1 MIWRTGAQAD
11 YNHSVS
17 EELKQAYRDRV
28 LPYVQG
34 PAQYVGGE
42 LNSIVKPGGVK
53 LRVALAF
60 PDAYPVGMSHLGT
73 KVLYEVVNRRADAA
87 AERVFAPWPD
97 MEAKL
102 VETGLPLVGL
112 ETFTPLH
119 EMDLVA
125 FSLSSEMDF
134 TNILTILERGGLAI
148 LARDRQDADPIVIA
162 GGHAAVAPEPLAD
175 FIDLFAIGDGE
186 ETMDRIVAEM
196 IALKES
202 NVTSRRERILALACR
217 IPCLYAPSLYEP
229 AYHADG
235 TLRDLV
241 PTAAGLLPVI
251 KGAQVEDFDAAV
263 FPTKPIIPFTEV
275 VHDRITL
282 EVMRGCPWK
291 CRFCEATNVKRPV
304 RLRTVETLVRYA
316 EEIYKNTGY
325 DEIALLSLSTSDYPY
340 LEPLATEL
348 NRRFRDRKVSLS
360 LPSLRVG
367 EQIQILPKLLSD
379 VRKSGMTLA
388 PEVATDRLRCVID
401 KRIKNE
407 DLFNGVREAYR
418 HGWDLVKLYFM
429 CGIPTETDEDIDGI
443 INLAEQVSRVRK
455 EVGKPPA
462 RVNATVSPFVPKGHI
477 PFQWAP
483 MRDTAYFEHV
493 RSRLKRR
500 VRGPIRIK
508 FHGPERAFV
517 EGVLARGDRK
527 VGAAIYTAW
536 KKGARF
542 DSWDE
547 HFKKEVWDAA
557 FAEAKVDPAF
567 YLFRERTKTERLP
580 WQHIDIGRRPDFL
593 RMEYD
598 KALGLVPESYHP
610 HFKPAAS
617 ASY

>member
-1 MIWRTGAQAD
+1 M
-11 YNHSVS
+11 S
-17 EELKQAYRDRV
+17 EALKEEYRRRV

-34 PAQYVGGE
+34 PAQYCGGE
-42 LNSIVKPGGVK
+42 LNSVVKTEGVRC
-53 LRVALAF
+53 RVALAF
-60 PDAYPVGMSHLGT
+60 PDAYPVGMSHLGS
-73 KVLYEVVNRRADAA
+73 KVLYEVVNRRPDAA
-87 AERVFAPWPD
+87 AERVFAPFPD
-97 MEAKL
+97 MDAKL

-112 ETFTPLH
+112 ETFTPLNG
-119 EMDLVA
+119 MDLVA

-134 TNILTILERGGLAI
+134 TNILTVLDRGRTPV
-148 LARDRQDADPIVIA
+148 LARDRRDADPIVVA

-186 ETMDRIVAEM
+186 ETMDTLVSEL
-196 IALKES
+196 IALKEGG
-202 NVTSRRERILALACR
+202 VKSRRERILALAR
-217 IPCLYAPSLYEP
+217 KIPCLYAPAFYEP
-229 AYHADG
+229 KYAADG
-235 TLRDLV
+235 TLTDLV
-241 PTAAGLLPVI
+241 PTEPGLSPVI
-251 KGAQVEDFDAAV
+251 KGAQIEDFDAAV
-263 FPTKPIIPFTEV
+263 FPTKPVVPYAEV

-304 RLRTVETLVRYA
+304 RLRSVETLVRYA

-325 DEIALLSLSTSDYPY
+325 DEIALLSLSTSDYPH
-340 LEPLATEL
+340 LEELTAEL
-348 NRRFRDRKVSLS
+348 NKRFRDRKVGLS

-367 EQIQILPKLLSD
+367 EQLKILPQIVSD

-388 PEVATDRLRCVID
+388 PEVATDRLRRVID

-407 DLFNGVREAYR
+407 DLFNGVREAYK

-443 INLAEQVSRVRK
+443 IDLAEQVSRVRK
-455 EVGKPPA
+455 DVGKPPA

-493 RSRLKRR
+493 RARLKRR
-500 VRGPIRIK
+500 VKGPIRIK

-517 EGVLARGDRK
+517 EGVISRGDRK
-527 VGAAIYTAW
+527 VGAAILAAW

-547 HFKKEVWDAA
+547 HFRKDAWDAA
-557 FAEAKVDPAF
+557 FAQTGIDPAF
-567 YLFRERTKTERLP
+567 YLFRERRKDERLP

-593 RMEYD
+593 RLEYE
-598 KALGLVPESYHP
+598 KALGQIPENFNP
-610 HFKPAAS
+610 HFKPAAQV
-617 ASY
+617 AL

>member
-1 MIWRTGAQAD
+1 M
-11 YNHSVS
+11 S
-17 EELKQAYRDRV
+17 EALKEQYRQRI

-34 PAQYVGGE
+34 PAQYIGGE
-42 LNSIVKPGGVK
+42 VNSVVKPDGVK

-60 PDAYPVGMSHLGT
+60 PDAYPVGMSHLGS
-73 KVLYEVVNRRADAA
+73 KVLYEVVNRRPDAA
-87 AERVFAPWPD
+87 AERVFAPFPD
-97 MEAKL
+97 MDAKL

-112 ETFTPLH
+112 ETFTPLR

-134 TNILTILERGGLAI
+134 TNILTVLDRGGI
-148 LARDRQDADPIVIA
+148 PVLARDRKDTDPIVIA

-186 ETMDRIVAEM
+186 ETIDKIVTEM
-196 IALKES
+196 IALAEGGVK
-202 NVTSRRERILALACR
+202 NRRERILALAR
-217 IPCLYAPSLYEP
+217 KIPCLYAPAFYEP
-229 AYHADG
+229 KYAADG
-235 TLRDLV
+235 TMTDLV
-241 PTAAGLLPVI
+241 PTEAGLSPVI
-251 KGAQVEDFDAAV
+251 TGAQIQDFDAAV
-263 FPTKPIIPFTEV
+263 FPTKPVIPYTEV

-304 RLRTVETLVRYA
+304 RLRSVETLVKYA

-325 DEIALLSLSTSDYPY
+325 DEIALLSLSTSDYPH
-340 LEPLATEL
+340 LEELTLEL
-348 NRRFRDRKVSLS
+348 NRRFRDRKVGLS

-367 EQIQILPKLLSD
+367 EQLQILPKLVGD

-388 PEVATDRLRCVID
+388 PEVATDRLRRVID

-429 CGIPTETDEDIDGI
+429 CGIPTETDVDIDGI
-443 INLAEQVSRVRK
+443 VDLAEQVSRVRK
-455 EVGKPPA
+455 DVGKPPG

-493 RSRLKRR
+493 RARLKRR

-517 EGVLARGDRK
+517 EGVLSRGDRR
-527 VGAAIYTAW
+527 VGAAIHAAW
-536 KKGARF
+536 KRGARF

-547 HFKKEVWDAA
+547 HFRKDHWDAA
-557 FAEAKVDPAF
+557 FAETGIDPAF
-567 YLFRERTKTERLP
+567 YLFRERTKEERLP

-593 RMEYD
+593 RMEYE
-598 KALGLVPESYHP
+598 KALGQIPENFNP
-610 HFKPAAS
+610 HFKPAAAA
-617 ASY
+617 ASS

>member
-1 MIWRTGAQAD
+1 M
-11 YNHSVS
+11 S
-17 EELKQAYRDRV
+17 EALKEEYRRRV
-28 LPYVQG
+28 LPFVQG
-34 PAQYVGGE
+34 PAQYAGGE
-42 LNSIVKPGGVK
+42 LNSVVKTEGVK

-60 PDAYPVGMSHLGT
+60 PDAYPVGMSHLGS
-73 KVLYEVVNRRADAA
+73 KVLYEVVNRRPDAA
-87 AERVFAPWPD
+87 AERVFTPFPD
-97 MEAKL
+97 MDAKL

-112 ETFTPLH
+112 ETFTPLS

-134 TNILTILERGGLAI
+134 TNILTVLDRGRIPVLAS
-148 LARDRQDADPIVIA
+148 DRRDADPIVVA

-186 ETMDRIVAEM
+186 ETMDTLVSEL
-196 IALKES
+196 IALKEGG
-202 NVTSRRERILALACR
+202 VKSRRERILALAR
-217 IPCLYAPSLYEP
+217 KIPCLYAPAFYEP
-229 AYHADG
+229 KYAADG
-235 TLRDLV
+235 TLTDLV
-241 PTAAGLLPVI
+241 PTEPGLSPVI
-251 KGAQVEDFDAAV
+251 KGAQIDDFDAAA
-263 FPTKPIIPFTEV
+263 FPTRPVVPYAEV

-304 RLRTVETLVRYA
+304 RLRSVATLVRYA

-325 DEIALLSLSTSDYPY
+325 DEIALLSLSTSDYPH
-340 LEPLATEL
+340 LEELTTEL
-348 NRRFRDRKVSLS
+348 NKRFRDRKVGLS

-367 EQIQILPKLLSD
+367 EQLKILPQIVSD

-388 PEVATDRLRCVID
+388 PEVATDRLRRVID

-443 INLAEQVSRVRK
+443 IDLAEQVSRVRK
-455 EVGKPPA
+455 DVGKPPA

-493 RSRLKRR
+493 RARLKRR
-500 VRGPIRIK
+500 VKGPIRIK

-517 EGVLARGDRK
+517 EGVISRGDRK
-527 VGAAIYTAW
+527 VGAAILAAW

-547 HFKKEVWDAA
+547 HFRKDAWDAA
-557 FAEAKVDPAF
+557 FAQTGTDPAF
-567 YLFRERTKTERLP
+567 YLFRERRKDERLP

-593 RMEYD
+593 RMEYE
-598 KALGLVPESYHP
+598 KALGQIPENFNP

-617 ASY
+617 VAQ